1 MKAKL
6 NHTLANTPYCFSDC
20 ESIVPLSLAK
30 MKANVSCSQN
40 KNDETYQLIQ
50 PDSGSDFTEPEED
63 PDLEELMSPSDMP
76 KESTIYEAE
85 TIMPNEGNNID
96 FQVVKREF
104 INGLHADIFH
114 KAD

>member
-1 MKAKL
+1 
-6 NHTLANTPYCFSDC
+6 
-20 ESIVPLSLAK
+20 
-30 MKANVSCSQN
+30 
-40 KNDETYQLIQ
+40 
-50 PDSGSDFTEPEED
+50 
-63 PDLEELMSPSDMP
+63 MP

-114 KAD
+114 KTD